1 MAATVVFESRLPGS
15 DGAYTDQKVV
25 LLDADTALGWFM
37 LEHDLGR
44 IPDWVRVT
52 KLTYGLVNLDPWD
65 GPATA
70 AGAHLE
76 PAIDIAASLLT
87 DRLVWD
93 VGTGTPGT
101 GRPPEMP
108 AGHDLSTDLWFG
120 AAGDET
126 IPPNGDP
133 GHTGQDA
140 YYLVEVGITHSV
152 SK

>member
-25 LLDADTALGWFM
+25 LVDHDTVLGWFL

-65 GPATA
+65 GPAVA

-76 PAIDIAASLLT
+76 PALDIAASLVAG
-87 DRLVWD
+87 RLVWD
-93 VGTGTPGT
+93 AGLTGNPD
-101 GRPPEMP
+101 GRPDTMP

-126 IPPNGDP
+126 RVDP
-133 GHTGQDA
+133 AYTGQDA
-140 YYLVEVGITHSV
+140 YYLVEFGMTHSKV
-152 SK
+152 K